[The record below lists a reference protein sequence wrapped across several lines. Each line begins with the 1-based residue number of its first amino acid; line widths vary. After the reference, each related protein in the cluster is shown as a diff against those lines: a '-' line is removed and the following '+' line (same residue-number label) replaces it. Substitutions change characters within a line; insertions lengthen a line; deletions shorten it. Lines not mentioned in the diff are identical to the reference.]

1 MEDGMRNVGMNK
13 EALGGREGEEG
24 KRGRKK
30 EKVRSKGGERG
41 SRAEENGGW
50 DANVDRDKKSLSGR
64 EKMVRGKKEAY
75 LSADRHPLELAD
87 ILGLQDGGRRR
98 GENRGL
104 SSE

>member
-41 SRAEENGGW
+41 SRTEENGGW
-50 DANVDRDKKSLSGR
+50 DANVDRDQKALSGR
-64 EKMVRGKKEAY
+64 GEMVGGKKEAY
-75 LSADRHPLELAD
+75 MSADRHPLELANS
-87 ILGLQDGGRRR
+87 LGLWD
-98 GENRGL
+98 
-104 SSE
+104 